1 MKPQYPTSTESLH
14 AKRPGHLPQTNSYS
28 KLFETLI
35 FLWHMLFEF
44 TNGRSEV
51 QEKEEEIVKNGSKI
65 AMQFSRRVS
74 DLDWRRLLLII
85 PPLFLFLFVALSA
98 NTSNPLSS
106 FAPLRSFILSHTF
119 QAPENITSN
128 SSASPPAMPSRVVK
142 NPSDSAVTRWRR
154 RKDELNRSRMAVCLV
169 GGARRFELSGPSIVE
184 KILEEYPNSDLFLHS
199 PLDKNSFKFS
209 LLKSAPRLASVRIFE
224 PKPLPV
230 TDSQL
235 RVLTAANSPNGIQV
249 LHLPLLHFFF
259 F

>member
-1 MKPQYPTSTESLH
+1 
-14 AKRPGHLPQTNSYS
+14 
-28 KLFETLI
+28 
-35 FLWHMLFEF
+35 MLVEF
-44 TNGRSEV
+44 TNGRTEV
-51 QEKEEEIVKNGSKI
+51 QEKEEEILKNGPKI

-119 QAPENITSN
+119 QAPENITFNNSN
-128 SSASPPAMPSRVVK
+128 ITFNNSASPPATPSRVVK
-142 NPSDSAVTRWRR
+142 KPSDSAVTRWRR

-184 KILEEYPNSDLFLHS
+184 KILKEYPNSDLFLHS
-199 PLDKNSFKFS
+199 PLDKNAFKFS
-209 LLKSAPRLASVRIFE
+209 LLKSAPRLASVQIFE

-249 LHLPLLHFFF
+249 FHLPLLHFFF
-259 F
+259 FFFLGLGI